1 MKLFKNIA
9 FYRIAEGFPFDLA
22 AAQEHLAASTFTP
35 CGPTQALSVGFEPPR
50 EANGPMVESIGGQWI
65 AKIKTETKQVP
76 AQVINRRVDELSK
89 DIERQ
94 TGRKPGRKLR
104 KELQEQALLE
114 LLPMAFAKQ
123 ATALVWIDPNTR
135 TLVVEASSNGKA
147 EDLAGAIVKA
157 LHGTMGLSLVR
168 TSEAPSNCMA
178 AWLTDGIPPDGF
190 SIDRECSLQGT
201 DEQRSVVKY
210 GRHNLDTDNVREH
223 IKQGKIPT
231 SMALTW
237 QGRVSFLLTDTLLL
251 KKVQFLDVVF
261 GGKAGDQQADEFDT
275 NMAIATGELSDL
287 IADLLDALGGE
298 VVPGGAA

>member
-1 MKLFKNIA
+1 MKLFKNLA
-9 FYRIAEGFPFDLA
+9 FFRIAEGFPFDLS
-22 AAQEHLAASTFTP
+22 AAQEHLAACTFAP
-35 CGPTQALSVGFEPPR
+35 CAPTQALSVGFEPPR
-50 EANGPMVESIGGQWI
+50 EANGPMVESIGGQWV

-76 AQVINRRVDELSK
+76 AQVINRRIDELSK
-89 DIERQ
+89 DIEHH

-104 KELQEQALLE
+104 NELKDQAMLE
-114 LLPMAFAKQ
+114 LLPLAFAKQ
-123 ATALVWIDPNTR
+123 STALVWIDPTTR
-135 TLVVEASSNGKA
+135 TLVVEASSPTKA
-147 EDLAGAIVKA
+147 DDAAGAIVKA
-157 LHGTMGLSLVR
+157 LQGTMGLSLVH
-168 TSEAPSNCMA
+168 TSESPSNCMA
-178 AWLTDGIPPDGF
+178 AWLTDGIPPEGF

-223 IKQGKIPT
+223 LQQGKVPT

-237 QGRVSFLLTDTLLL
+237 QGRLSFLLTDGLML

-261 GGKAGDQQADEFDT
+261 EGKAGDQQADEFDA
-275 NMAIATGELSDL
+275 NMAIATGELSGL